1 VAKPKAKE
9 EAPKA
14 NAFEVR
20 HVKKPSEFRR
30 FYDRGDLPLCVDF
43 QGASRKV
50 PFLFPFL
57 RFSLTVTACWFIQ
70 HFNGI
75 LGFSF
80 QCVYSA
86 TRVMACVCA
95 PDRVEGRH

>member
-1 VAKPKAKE
+1 VAKPKPKE

-20 HVKKPSEFRR
+20 RVNKPSEFRR

-50 PFLFPFL
+50 PFRVLL
-57 RFSLTVTACWFIQ
+57 SSSLSCRFDISFEFALVFFFQYPCSARGLPRIQ
-70 HFNGI
+70 RF
-75 LGFSF
+75 
-80 QCVYSA
+80 V
-86 TRVMACVCA
+86 
-95 PDRVEGRH
+95 

>member
-1 VAKPKAKE
+1 MAKPKAKE

-20 HVKKPSEFRR
+20 HVKKSSEFRR

-50 PFLFPFL
+50 PY
-57 RFSLTVTACWFIQ
+57 RFRVYHFISALVDGVLA
-70 HFNGI
+70 FFCVRAWI
-75 LGFSF
+75 LISI
-80 QCVYSA
+80 CVYSV
-86 TRVMACVCA
+86 TRVCV
-95 PDRVEGRH
+95 